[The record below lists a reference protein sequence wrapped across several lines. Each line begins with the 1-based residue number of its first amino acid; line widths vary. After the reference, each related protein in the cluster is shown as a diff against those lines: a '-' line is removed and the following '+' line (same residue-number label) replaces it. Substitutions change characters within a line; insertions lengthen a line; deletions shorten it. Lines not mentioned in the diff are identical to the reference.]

1 MSTTV
6 ATVTEAVELQ
16 TVSKANLHTPSI
28 HNSRPS
34 VDSSHKLGAPELN
47 AIFESESSS
56 LTAPK
61 PSNLQTFLTIFTP
74 SFVGFIAS
82 FTNGIITIG
91 LPEIARS
98 LSLDRSLYLWPSSV
112 YGLTSGACLL
122 IAGSIADLVGAR
134 PVELLGITLIG
145 VFTLSCG
152 FASTGEQLVVFRA
165 LQGVALAMHLPAS
178 VALIS
183 GAVPPGRARNFGF
196 ACLGFS
202 QPLGF
207 AVGLVISGVL
217 IEKAG
222 WRSGFYLSG
231 GALLATAVAAVWSL
245 PKLKSKGQD
254 GIIALAKK
262 VCKEVDWIGGMI
274 SSGGLAILAYVLAYV
289 LHKHTPDSQ
298 TDLHHSILS
307 ADLTTIRSAETSTL
321 LTLSIILLLAFP
333 AWMHY
338 RTISNKP
345 ALVPNKLWRNLPFTS
360 TCIMVALSY
369 GVMNS
374 IELFSSL
381 YFQEIQHATP
391 LTTSLYLLPNLA
403 MGVAINILV
412 GTFVHRVP
420 ALYLVSI
427 SAIICSTSPLFMA
440 LLNPEWNYFYLA
452 FWAQAFAPFSADVLF
467 TVGLI
472 IVSDNFPEETQALA
486 GAVFNTV
493 AQFGMSL
500 GMGSCQVVALGVI
513 GSGKGGHSDGGAAE
527 SEDPMELLKGYRASF
542 WTMFGYMLVCVVIAV
557 VGLKKAGKVGLKRD

>member
-1 MSTTV
+1 M
-6 ATVTEAVELQ
+6 TEAVELQ

-28 HNSRPS
+28 RNSRSS
-34 VDSSHKLGAPELN
+34 VDSSRKLGAPELN
-47 AIFESESSS
+47 AIFEPESSS

-61 PSNLQTFLTIFTP
+61 TSNLQTFLTIFTP

-82 FTNGIITIG
+82 FTNGIITVG

-145 VFTLSCG
+145 IFTLSCG

-165 LQGVALAMHLPAS
+165 LQGIALAMHLPAS

-183 GAVPPGRARNFGF
+183 GAVPSGRARNFGF

-207 AVGLVISGVL
+207 ATGLVISGVL

-231 GALLATAVAAVWSL
+231 GALLATAFAAVWSL
-245 PKLKSKGQD
+245 PKLKNKNQG
-254 GIIALAKK
+254 GAVALAKK

-274 SSGGLAILAYVLAYV
+274 SSGGLAILAYVLA
-289 LHKHTPDSQ
+289 
-298 TDLHHSILS
+298 ILS
-307 ADLTTIRSAETSTL
+307 ADLTTIRSAETITL
-321 LTLSIILLLAFP
+321 LTLSIVLLLAFP

-338 RTISNKP
+338 RTITNKP
-345 ALVPNKLWRNLPFTS
+345 ALVPNKLWCNLPFTS

-391 LTTSLYLLPNLA
+391 LTTSLYLLPNLG

-486 GAVFNTV
+486 GAIFNTV

-513 GSGKGGHSDGGAAE
+513 GSGKGGHSDGDAAG
-527 SEDPMELLKGYRASF
+527 SQDPMELLRGYRASF